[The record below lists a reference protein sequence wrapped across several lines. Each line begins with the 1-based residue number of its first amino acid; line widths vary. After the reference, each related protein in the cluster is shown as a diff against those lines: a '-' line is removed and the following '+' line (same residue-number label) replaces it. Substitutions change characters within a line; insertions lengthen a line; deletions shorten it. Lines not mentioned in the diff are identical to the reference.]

1 MKEYKTRR
9 FLHRGFNLIYRHT
22 EGFLMVII
30 TILLVVDVF
39 LGILA
44 RYVHFD
50 VIFATELGKYL
61 FIWLCAVGISAAARD
76 NQHVR
81 IHFIIKKLPVD
92 PRITWVITQS
102 IFLLFSVFFL
112 IWGSRLTLMH
122 LKMDKQ
128 VMGFNFPM
136 FVFTAALPVGF
147 GLTCIR
153 LGRDIISNIRGDS
166 HPDPWEGQTR
176 DEILEIKDDLADT
189 QTKKTVNL

>member
-1 MKEYKTRR
+1 MNVHKARR
-9 FLHRGFNLIYRHT
+9 LLHRGFSLIYRHT
-22 EGFLMVII
+22 EGFLMVIF
-30 TILLVVDVF
+30 TILLVIDIF

-50 VIFATELGKYL
+50 VVFATELGKYL
-61 FIWLCAVGISAAARD
+61 FIWLCAVGISAAAKD

-122 LKMDKQ
+122 FQMDKL

-153 LGRDIISNIRGDS
+153 LGRDIINNIKGGS
-166 HPDPWEGQTR
+166 PPDPWEGQIR
-176 DEILEIKDDLADT
+176 EEILEIKDEQTDT
-189 QTKKTVNL
+189 QLKKKVDS